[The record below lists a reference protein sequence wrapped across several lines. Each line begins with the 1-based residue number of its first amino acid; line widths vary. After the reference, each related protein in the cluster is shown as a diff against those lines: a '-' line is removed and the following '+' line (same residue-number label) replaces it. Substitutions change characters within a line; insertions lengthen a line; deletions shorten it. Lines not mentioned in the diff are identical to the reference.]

1 MGKSTEIKNKIIDE
15 YNKKYIYFPLGGVFT
30 RKEIAKR
37 LLKLN
42 LNQNDINSSVIH
54 LDLNDTSLDELV
66 KEILFKLLILKEFSV
81 NEDII
86 YFGENIQ
93 FIVELPVGFL
103 NFFEK
108 YQVFLKYSEKQNI
121 DKLLPLKLS
130 STDIKVKDSFIQ
142 IVSNTLKLYE
152 KGVIN
157 KNNLDLESSDLL
169 SNEECQKII
178 DKYFVG
184 DFNYYQKM
192 MFIHVLGTQFRMFSN
207 CDFCNYQN
215 AKLFYTDY
223 NSRPQLEAIKK
234 SRPMIIKALIEST
247 KFFTTGPYD
256 KLLSSQNESLK
267 ETDHY
272 DEDKMNNQEIKS
284 MEDLKDTITFDSVKG
299 TLFFFNL
306 DKTFFSI
313 ITNCSKTEEE
323 YAMFKELWN
332 SQNVTARNTNSEL
345 KDLTDYSSLN
355 HEDYLEELRT
365 IIGLSPALD
374 LKKKA
379 ENQGNYVFTRDNFIK
394 MVLILQRIESKIPV
408 ILMGETGCGK
418 TSLLKMLSVL
428 LNKGKEKMKTLNIHA
443 GTSEEDIIDFIKDVE
458 KNIII
463 ENEKELEEE
472 MKLFD
477 EDPSNRAYNRDNIV
491 KKKRE
496 EIFGRKT
503 WIFSMK

>member
-108 YQVFLKYSEKQNI
+108 YQVLKYSEKQNI

-157 KNNLDLESSDLL
+157 ENNLDLESSDLL

-215 AKLFYTDY
+215 AKLFYKDY
-223 NSRPQLEAIKK
+223 NSRSQLEAIKK
-234 SRPMIIKALIEST
+234 
-247 KFFTTGPYD
+247 
-256 KLLSSQNESLK
+256 
-267 ETDHY
+267 
-272 DEDKMNNQEIKS
+272 
-284 MEDLKDTITFDSVKG
+284 
-299 TLFFFNL
+299 
-306 DKTFFSI
+306 
-313 ITNCSKTEEE
+313 
-323 YAMFKELWN
+323 
-332 SQNVTARNTNSEL
+332 
-345 KDLTDYSSLN
+345 
-355 HEDYLEELRT
+355 
-365 IIGLSPALD
+365 
-374 LKKKA
+374 
-379 ENQGNYVFTRDNFIK
+379 
-394 MVLILQRIESKIPV
+394 
-408 ILMGETGCGK
+408 
-418 TSLLKMLSVL
+418 
-428 LNKGKEKMKTLNIHA
+428 
-443 GTSEEDIIDFIKDVE
+443 
-458 KNIII
+458 
-463 ENEKELEEE
+463 
-472 MKLFD
+472 
-477 EDPSNRAYNRDNIV
+477 
-491 KKKRE
+491 
-496 EIFGRKT
+496 
-503 WIFSMK
+503 